1 MAEGF
6 MTLTDAPAAWAGGSN
21 SWCSDSERTAPKII
35 VFAGP
40 NGSGKSTVT
49 PAWEKAGLYINA
61 DDIKALRGCSDLEA
75 AREAERLRELCLSER
90 RSFTFET
97 VLSTDR
103 NLDLLSRAK
112 AAGFHVESVFILT
125 ADPELNVFRVK
136 ARELSGGHGVPP
148 EKTRSR
154 YSKSLANI
162 PKLLVLS
169 DVFRLVDN
177 TARPEILFIKDETG
191 QQIRPNRYWT
201 VEAITELTGI

>member
-1 MAEGF
+1 
-6 MTLTDAPAAWAGGSN
+6 MTLIN
-21 SWCSDSERTAPKII
+21 APKII

-49 PAWEKAGLYINA
+49 QAWEITGLYINA

-75 AREAERLRELCLSER
+75 AQEAERLRELCFSER

-97 VLSTDR
+97 VLSTER

-112 AAGFHVESVFILT
+112 DAGFHIESVFILT

-136 ARELSGGHGVPP
+136 SREMSGGHTVPP
-148 EKTRSR
+148 DIIRSR
-154 YSKSLANI
+154 YIKALANI
-162 PKLLVLS
+162 LKLLVLS

-177 TARPEILFIKDETG
+177 TIQPEILFVKDESG

-201 VEAITELTGI
+201 VEAIENLITV

>member
-1 MAEGF
+1 MAAEI
-6 MTLTDAPAAWAGGSN
+6 MTSIDAP
-21 SWCSDSERTAPKII
+21 RIL

-49 PAWEKAGLYINA
+49 PAWEKVGLYINA
-61 DDIKALRGCSDLEA
+61 DDIKATRGCPDLEA
-75 AREAERLRELCLSER
+75 AQEAERLRELCLSQQ

-97 VLSTDR
+97 VLSTER

-112 AAGFHVESVFILT
+112 AAGFYIESVFVLT

-136 ARELSGGHGVPP
+136 SRELAGGHGVLP

-154 YSKSLANI
+154 YAKALANI
-162 PKLLVLS
+162 PTLLSLS
-169 DVFRLVDN
+169 EVFRLVDN
-177 TARPEILFIKDETG
+177 TAQPEILFTKDETG

-201 VEAITELTGI
+201 VEAIESLLTP